1 MLPAQPW
8 RFHDARHTFALQ
20 LLKYLQRTRVRQ
32 EMERDRARGMAT
44 LAEHI
49 SLNPLLTVQRRLGH
63 KRPSSTYVYLRY
75 LEDPMNY
82 IDAAFAGWSEHDG
95 ATYADIALRALES
108 DQAHRPHNR
117 KGAGDAAAW

>member
-1 MLPAQPW
+1 MGEGPRPEWADACCSVCPWQRMRAHAEEPGTPMLPAQPW

-32 EMERDRARGMAT
+32 EIERDRARGMVT

-82 IDAAFAGWSEHDG
+82 ID
-95 ATYADIALRALES
+95 
-108 DQAHRPHNR
+108 
-117 KGAGDAAAW
+117 